1 MVSNHIL
8 ENKSIIRFS
17 DCDPFNHLNNANYID
32 YFFNHRND
40 EVRARYDIDVYK
52 MAKKTGKSWVSSI
65 NQIAYLSPA
74 VTNEI
79 VTIQSQ
85 LIEFNETELLVEM
98 RMLNE
103 NKTQLKAVFWASL
116 VYFNFIRKKRE
127 IHDKKLSDL
136 FTEAVIPVNEKSFKQ
151 RITNLKKNNFID

>member
-1 MVSNHIL
+1 MN
-8 ENKSIIRFS
+8 
-17 DCDPFNHLNNANYID
+17 

-52 MAKKTGKSWVSSI
+52 MAKKTGKSWVSSM
-65 NQIAYLSPA
+65 NQIAYLTPA

-85 LIEFNETELLVEM
+85 LIAYTDTELLVEM
-98 RMLNE
+98 RMYDE

-116 VYFNFIRKKRE
+116 VYFNFLRKKRE

-136 FTEAVIPVNEKSFKQ
+136 FGNVLIPIQEKSFKK
-151 RITNLKKNNFID
+151 RVASLKKRKLD

>member
-1 MVSNHIL
+1 MEKSHIL
-8 ENKSIIRFS
+8 ENQSIIRFS
-17 DCDPFNHLNNANYID
+17 DCDPFNHLNNSSYMN

-52 MAKKTGKSWVSSI
+52 MAKKTGKSWVSSM
-65 NQIAYLSPA
+65 NQIAYLTPA

-85 LIEFNETELLVEM
+85 LIAYTDTELLVEM
-98 RMLNE
+98 RMYNE
-103 NKTQLKAVFWASL
+103 HKTQLKAVFWASL
-116 VYFNFIRKKRE
+116 VYFNFLRKKRE

-136 FTEAVIPVNEKSFKQ
+136 FGNALISIQEKSFKK
-151 RITNLKKNNFID
+151 RVASLKKKKLN